1 VHVAF
6 AICDGGFHYPY
17 EKGGQ
22 KMVYDIFMMVLS
34 IIGAIGAL
42 LTIWNQF
49 KRS

>member
-1 VHVAF
+1 LQEGNF
-6 AICDGGFHYPY
+6 DFFDLQ
-17 EKGGQ
+17 KTKS
-22 KMVYDIFMMVLS
+22 KMVYDISMMVLS